1 MASEFVQLLNYL
13 RATCGDAEGRAYYE
27 HWLNNTGLD
36 DNMPMILQKAKGLVF
51 RTMPHTRHDLK
62 DKVQNQFKFEII
74 DPVNHVVGG
83 YAATPLTDCDGDS
96 CDLDAIVRAGKD
108 YLDRGSMAFAY
119 HRNEPAGD
127 ILMEY
132 RRPSDGKLFTTHF
145 DKVGWFVITRL
156 TKKYWDKVQKGAINA
171 YSVGWRKWVYHPKI
185 EGLVVDLEFD
195 DLSVVPYPCN
205 PLCFFQRL
213 KGVDASHS
221 SLFEDIRP
229 NIEKHLKIGGT
240 AKLKALSS
248 CFCKTQSGTCE
259 DKDKHSKKEE
269 IIMSEINQFEVAKT
283 ELIKKY
289 PDDEERI
296 KGVATVADLFALT
309 KELEEAASK
318 PKGTEEEFTALL
330 KRRDELAEKNLM
342 KRLRKEVADQEEAA
356 ESTEREDRLDKVNK
370 EIGELKVKMDEL
382 TQGLGKIK
390 GLSTRIEKMESETTV
405 KGSNP
410 LNGTEETPTLFN
422 LVQAADLQSDP
433 LALQKI
439 GSSLINPEEA
449 A

>member
-1 MASEFVQLLNYL
+1 
-13 RATCGDAEGRAYYE
+13 
-27 HWLNNTGLD
+27 
-36 DNMPMILQKAKGLVF
+36 
-51 RTMPHTRHDLK
+51 
-62 DKVQNQFKFEII
+62 
-74 DPVNHVVGG
+74 
-83 YAATPLTDCDGDS
+83 
-96 CDLDAIVRAGKD
+96 
-108 YLDRGSMAFAY
+108 
-119 HRNEPAGD
+119 
-127 ILMEY
+127 
-132 RRPSDGKLFTTHF
+132 
-145 DKVGWFVITRL
+145 
-156 TKKYWDKVQKGAINA
+156 
-171 YSVGWRKWVYHPKI
+171 
-185 EGLVVDLEFD
+185 
-195 DLSVVPYPCN
+195 
-205 PLCFFQRL
+205 
-213 KGVDASHS
+213 
-221 SLFEDIRP
+221 
-229 NIEKHLKIGGT
+229 
-240 AKLKALSS
+240 
-248 CFCKTQSGTCE
+248 
-259 DKDKHSKKEE
+259 
-269 IIMSEINQFEVAKT
+269 MSEINQFEVAKT

-289 PDDEERI
+289 PDAEERI